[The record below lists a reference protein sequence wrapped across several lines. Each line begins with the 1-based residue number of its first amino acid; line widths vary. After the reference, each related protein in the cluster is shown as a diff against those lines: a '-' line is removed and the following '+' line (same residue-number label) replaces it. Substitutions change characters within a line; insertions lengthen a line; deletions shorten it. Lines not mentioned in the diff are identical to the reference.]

1 MWYHYLGVLVALYM
15 VGSAIYS
22 MVRGEGYVFNAIYIV
37 IGIAIGMWAY
47 NGITAPPPSLF
58 SSPTS
63 IVGGFRRRR

>member
-1 MWYHYLGVLVALYM
+1 
-15 VGSAIYS
+15 
-22 MVRGEGYVFNAIYIV
+22 MVRGEGYVFNSIYIV

-63 IVGGFRRRR
+63 IMGGFRRRR